1 MPESYL
7 AELSE
12 FIAYLTLVK
21 INKSE
26 NQNIEFKQ
34 SWRDEYLKWIQGRTW
49 DSIPVPYVKVED
61 LDKGSL
67 DVSSEKYIE
76 LAKRFFNVEKFV
88 EQNDPV
94 KLIFDILRN
103 NPMATYSEISTQ
115 IKKSEATVKRAI
127 SKLKKKGL
135 IKRNGSDKLGYWQVM
150 EK

>member
-7 AELSE
+7 AELRE

-76 LAKRFFNVEKFV
+76 LAKRFFNVEKFA